1 MDRLNILVLHRLGD
15 PRVVPN
21 FLRHH
26 VFALR
31 ACVPQHNYVYHD
43 ATLPIPTYIRETRF
57 DAIVLDVTF
66 LCVRWLPA
74 PGFDRIKQDFDF
86 VKQSDAVKLAF
97 PQDEYDCSQLLDEW
111 MTDWRVDVVFSVI
124 SNDWDTLYPI
134 FQKMGDIRLGYT
146 GYVDES
152 LVDVESRPFDG
163 RVVDVG
169 YRAKRLPP
177 YFGRL
182 GEVKW
187 TIGRDVA
194 RLAGK
199 AGLRTD
205 IVLGEDGTLH
215 GDAWTDFINGCKF
228 TLGANSGSS
237 LLDPRGDIQRRV
249 RAFLERHPSAT
260 FEEVEAHCFPG
271 LDQQYSFTAISPRV
285 IEAALLSS
293 CQILV
298 EGEYSGI
305 VKPWEHYIPIRPD
318 ASDFPQVLDA
328 MRDRRLVDRLISNC
342 RETILSTG
350 HLRYRHLADNV
361 IDLIATH
368 KKRKHVTSNCDAV
381 GTVARRYEQEMPRKY
396 ADHWRRQAVR
406 AKLVGLLDRSPAI
419 SGVVRAVW
427 SSVRG

>member
-1 MDRLNILVLHRLGD
+1 MDRLNILVLHRLGN
-15 PRVVPN
+15 PGAAPN
-21 FLRHH
+21 FLPGHI
-26 VFALR
+26 FALKT
-31 ACVPQHNYVYHD
+31 CLPEHNYIYHD
-43 ATLPIPTYIRETRF
+43 TTLPLPRYVRDARF
-57 DAIVLDVTF
+57 DAIILDVTF

-74 PGFDRIKQDFDF
+74 LTFDRIKLEYDF
-86 VKQSDAVKLAF
+86 VKHSDSVKIAF
-97 PQDEYDCSQLLDEW
+97 PQDEYDCHQLLDLW
-111 MTDWRVDVVFSVI
+111 MCDWRVDVVFSVI
-124 SNDWDTLYPI
+124 SSSWDVFYPQ
-134 FQKMGDIRLGYT
+134 FHKRGDIKLAYT
-146 GYVDES
+146 GYVDEAS
-152 LVDVESRPFDG
+152 VDLVSKPFEL
-163 RVVDVG
+163 RTVDIG
-169 YRAKRLPP
+169 YRARKLPP
-177 YFGRL
+177 YFGKI
-182 GEVKW
+182 GQTKW
-187 TIGRDVA
+187 TIGRDVE
-194 RLAGK
+194 RLGNN
-199 AGLRTD
+199 AGLHTD
-205 IVLGEDGTLH
+205 IVLGEQGTLF
-215 GDAWTDFINGCKF
+215 GSAWLDFIRGCKF

-350 HLRYRHLADNV
+350 HLRYRHHADTV

-368 KKRKHVTSNCDAV
+368 KKRKRVTSNCDLV
-381 GTVARRYEQEMPRKY
+381 CKVARRYEEEMPRKY